1 MATASPTTRMTDLC
15 SPEVERIETG
25 LAWVFLCG
33 SDAWKIWKPI
43 RLEHIDCTT
52 PEKRGRACQ
61 QEIERNQ
68 PLAPAMYRGVV
79 PVHRGEGGGFCI
91 GGAGKVVDWAIH
103 MHRLMDSDRADRRLS
118 EDRLSGVQL
127 IALAEQ
133 ILRFHE
139 STAVLSADKPYAS
152 PEELTSGIELR
163 FARSRDRAAD
173 YLQLDHLEEVQASQL
188 AFLKEHA
195 STFRERRKQGF
206 IRNVHGDLRL
216 EHIFISDSGEV
227 AIIDR
232 LESKEWHRWTD
243 TAADISALSVD
254 LNWRGRADLAE
265 IFLSI
270 YADRS
275 GDFDLYKLVD
285 FYEVYRAYLLGE
297 IQASL
302 AEELPAGTSSRNY
315 AEEEARRYFLLAL
328 AEKRRPLLPPI
339 VVVMSGLVASGKSTV
354 ARAIAFDV
362 SAPIILSDHVRHKL
376 LGTSPDEEL
385 NVESWER
392 AFAPSFPE
400 EVYTEVFRHAGNVLD
415 SGRPV
420 VVDGCFG
427 NRRHR
432 AKIQDI
438 ARRHGVP
445 FLFVECQCTSEVAH
459 ERLSGRA
466 ATAAVSEEEWMA
478 IYDGFRERWEPVEE
492 LPSEEHII
500 IDTGRP
506 LEENVTLL
514 RQRFP
519 TWPPGYTG

>member
-1 MATASPTTRMTDLC
+1 MATASPTSIKDLC
-15 SPEVERIETG
+15 GSDVERIETG
-25 LAWVFLCG
+25 LAWVFLRG

-43 RLEHIDCTT
+43 QLEHIDCRT
-52 PEKRGRACQ
+52 PDKRRYACE
-61 QEIERNQ
+61 QEIARNQ
-68 PLAPAMYRGVV
+68 PLAPGMYRGVV
-79 PVHRGEGGGFCI
+79 PVRRTANDRFCI
-91 GGAGKVVDWAIH
+91 EGDGAIVDWAIH
-103 MHRLMDSDRADRRLS
+103 MHRLVDTDRADRRLA

-127 IALAEQ
+127 IAIAEQ

-139 STAVLSADKPYAS
+139 TTTRLPTHEPYAS

-163 FARSRDRAAD
+163 FERSRARAAD
-173 YLQLDHLEEVQASQL
+173 YLRLDHLEEVQASQL
-188 AFLKEHA
+188 EFLNEHA
-195 STFRERRKQGF
+195 STFRDRRKQGF

-216 EHIFISDSGEV
+216 EHIFVSDDGEV

-232 LESKEWHRWTD
+232 LESREWHRWTD

-275 GDFDLYKLVD
+275 GDFDLYKIVD

-297 IQASL
+297 MQASL
-302 AEELPAGTSSRNY
+302 ADELPAGSPSRSY

-328 AEKRRPLLPPI
+328 AEKRRQLLPPI

-385 NVESWER
+385 SVESWER

-400 EVYTEVFRHAGNVLD
+400 EVYNEVFRHVGNVLG

-427 NRRHR
+427 NRMHR
-432 AKIQDI
+432 TKIQDI

-445 FLFVECQCTSEVAH
+445 FLFVECQCASEVAH

-478 IYDGFRERWEPVEE
+478 IYDGFRERWEPVDE
-492 LPSEEHII
+492 LPPEEHIA

-506 LEENVTLL
+506 LEENVDIL
-514 RQRFP
+514 RRRLP